1 MSARRLIKRLTV
13 DWRDLDW
20 VSIAGVAVIV
30 VFITVLFPAALQLNT
45 DLNWLQQSGVIQT
58 LRDFGVVRP

>member
-45 DLNWLQQSGVIQT
+45 DLNWLRRSGVIQT